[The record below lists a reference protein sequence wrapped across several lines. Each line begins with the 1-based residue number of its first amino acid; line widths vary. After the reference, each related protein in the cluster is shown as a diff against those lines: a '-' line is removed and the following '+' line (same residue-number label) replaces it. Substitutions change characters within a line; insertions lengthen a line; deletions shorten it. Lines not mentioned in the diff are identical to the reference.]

1 MGQELTSMCSCFDT
15 MKEMANE
22 VDVQGRDSLKI
33 VIHKEHPKI
42 GEVEGFSHSSI
53 TAAFKSVQEKF
64 EALILE
70 GITGY
75 DVIVEKDDCKVYSR
89 EAEEGYILKYTW
101 LLPYTASKFKEFM
114 DRVDLRKTWDA
125 NIDVIDEVGKFS
137 ENESIMYTKYKK
149 FLTFDPR
156 ETLAY
161 TTSTKVLGNLAD
173 ITFSIESDKF
183 PVESNVVRVKLYV
196 AGLYIESIPE
206 DEKGNQIKI
215 TTLSHMDVGL
225 PKNLNNIAR
234 KFAGTT
240 IPPLTK
246 KINTQLKKF
255 VESQE
260 V

>member
-1 MGQELTSMCSCFDT
+1 MCSCFDT
-15 MKEMANE
+15 SKEIASE
-22 VDVQGRDSLKI
+22 VDVRDNSKNFI
-33 VIHKEHPKI
+33 PREQQKI
-42 GEVEGFSHSSI
+42 GEVEGFSHPFISS
-53 TAAFKSVQEKF
+53 TYKSIQGQF
-64 EALILE
+64 EAIILE
-70 GITGY
+70 GTSGY
-75 DVIVEKDDCKVYSR
+75 DLIVEKEDCKVFSR
-89 EAEEGYILKYTW
+89 EAEEGYVLKYIW
-101 LLPYTASKFKEFM
+101 LLPYSALKFKEFM

-125 NIDVIDEVGKFS
+125 NIDVIDEIGRYS
-137 ENESIMYTKYKK
+137 ETESIMYTKYKK

-161 TTSTKVLGNLAD
+161 TKSTKVFGNLAD
-173 ITFSIESDKF
+173 VSFSVESEKF
-183 PVESNVVRVKLYV
+183 PIGPNVVRVKLYT
-196 AGLYIESIPE
+196 AGVYIEDIPA

-215 TTLSHMDVGL
+215 TTFSHMDVGL

-246 KINTQLKKF
+246 KISAQLKKF